1 MPIFEFKCEKCDT
14 EFERLVF
21 ASDTDAVTCP
31 SCGSD
36 ENRKKFSVFACG
48 GMDKALAGSCGSA
61 PSGGFS

>member
-21 ASDTDAVTCP
+21 ASDTDAVTCL

-36 ENRKKFSVFACG
+36 EIRRKFSVFACG
-48 GMDKALAGSCGSA
+48 GIDKTLDGPCGSA
-61 PSGGFS
+61 ASGGFS